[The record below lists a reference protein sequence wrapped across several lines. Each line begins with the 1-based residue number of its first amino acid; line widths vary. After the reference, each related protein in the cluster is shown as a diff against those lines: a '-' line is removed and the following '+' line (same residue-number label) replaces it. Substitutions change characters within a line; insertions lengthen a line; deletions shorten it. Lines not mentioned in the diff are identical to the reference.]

1 MIALL
6 FLSRI
11 TLDSGFELRQKR
23 KGRRKESS
31 GKATVI
37 VPRRVWWVGPRWSQ
51 PRWREAIGF

>member
-37 VPRRVWWVGPRWSQ
+37 MPGRVWWVGPRWSQ